1 MKKYVFIIDLDS
13 TIIGDC
19 SYQLQLYNIA
29 KIMNNGNRQLIN
41 INKILSS
48 YYNEK
53 SKLVRPFF
61 VYFINKMRELYKQDV
76 YFYVYTASSKD
87 WANLQIKLIEKENN
101 IKLSRPI
108 FTREECKE
116 FKNKKLQTYSKSRN
130 YYN

>member
-29 KIMNNGNRQLIN
+29 KIMNSSKQLIN

-53 SKLVRPFF
+53 SKLVRPYF
-61 VYFINKMRELYKQDV
+61 VYFINKMRELYKNDV

-87 WANLQIKLIEKENN
+87 WANIQIKLIEKENN
-101 IKLSRPI
+101 IKLNRPV

-116 FKNKKLQTYSKSRN
+116 FKDLDYEKMEKETIFF
-130 YYN
+130 